1 MGKPERYHHGDLR
14 EALMDAALAAI
25 ARDGAAALSL
35 RQLAR
40 EIGVSHSAP
49 AHHFG
54 DRTGLFTA
62 LATRGF
68 ALLDEAMRRAMARA
82 PDDPQA
88 RLAASGKA
96 YVLFAAEHPAHFEVM
111 FHPGLLQRDDAALR
125 AAERAAGAVLR
136 EAIAA
141 VRGGTGSGPPGRPDL
156 ELEALKA
163 WTHAHG
169 LATLWVNG
177 NLSPEMA
184 PGGIAALADRVFGIC
199 DT

>member
-1 MGKPERYHHGDLR
+1 MAEETQSQIAAHVPVRDAGIVIDGTANRKPKLLVKADGMGLCPQHGSR
-14 EALMDAALAAI
+14 DAGAGLQH
-25 ARDGAAALSL
+25 RD
-35 RQLAR
+35 RRPDQ
-40 EIGVSHSAP
+40 
-49 AHHFG
+49 
-54 DRTGLFTA
+54 
-62 LATRGF
+62 
-68 ALLDEAMRRAMARA
+68 RRAMARA